1 MPLALGRIKFTG
13 GRVDAPPERA
23 VAPGRLPEAEH
34 GLADGM
40 QVDEEG
46 RLKARSV

>member
-1 MPLALGRIKFTG
+1 MPLALDRIKFTG